1 MGALVARAR
10 WLLARHPSLYWA
22 TVAVAVLV
30 AATTVRGAVRE
41 AEAQRDRWGTTR
53 VVWVVTAPT
62 ERGAPIAAEA
72 RELPVAVLP
81 ATPLDTAPT
90 APASRR
96 LGVGEILVA
105 DDVAAV
111 GTVPA
116 DWVVMSVDDDAA
128 PRLVIGDGVVVF
140 ADGERLCPGVVV
152 TTDDERFEVAVD
164 ERCAA
169 RVSAAGMVVLG
180 RSP

>member
-10 WLLARHPSLYWA
+10 WLLARHPSLYRA
-22 TVAVAVLV
+22 AIVVAVLV
-30 AATTVRGAVRE
+30 AVTSVRSAVRE
-41 AEAQRDRWGTTR
+41 AEERRDRWGTTR

-62 ERGAPIAAEA
+62 DRGAPITAEA
-72 RELPVAVLP
+72 RELPVAMLP
-81 ATPLDTAPT
+81 ETPLDAAPT

-105 DDVAAV
+105 DDVADV

-128 PRLVIGDGVVVF
+128 PRLVIGDGVIVF

-152 TTDDERFEVAVD
+152 TTGAERFEVAVD
-164 ERCAA
+164 EGCAA
-169 RVSAAGMVVLG
+169 RLSAAGTVVLG

>member
-10 WLLARHPSLYWA
+10 WLLARHPSVYWA
-22 TVAVAVLV
+22 TVVVAVLV
-30 AATTVRGAVRE
+30 AVTTVRSAVHE
-41 AEAQRDRWGTTR
+41 AEARRDRWGTTR

-62 ERGAPIAAEA
+62 ERGAPIAAEP

-81 ATPLDTAPT
+81 ATPLDAAPT

-96 LGVGEILVA
+96 LGAGEILVA

-111 GTVPA
+111 GTMSA

-128 PRLVIGDGVVVF
+128 PRLVTGDGVIVF

-152 TTDDERFEVAVD
+152 TLGDERVEVAVD

-169 RVSAAGMVVLG
+169 RLSDAGTVVLG